1 MNEEIVILGSKY
13 MLSLLDNSEF
23 IFIDGTF
30 KTAAKGY
37 YQLLVVMILDEQTN
51 MFVPIIYG
59 LLTSK
64 TQDIYEYFFF
74 LLQLICSKNEVLI
87 KAKKAV
93 MDLEEGLHNG
103 WKKVFPQIQIIPCFF
118 HYVKF
123 FFINIFHIS

>member
-74 LLQLICSKNEVLI
+74 LLQLICSKNEVKI
-87 KAKKAV
+87 KAKKSC
-93 MDLEEGLHNG
+93 NG
-103 WKKVFPQIQIIPCFF
+103 FGRRLT
-118 HYVKF
+118 
-123 FFINIFHIS
+123 